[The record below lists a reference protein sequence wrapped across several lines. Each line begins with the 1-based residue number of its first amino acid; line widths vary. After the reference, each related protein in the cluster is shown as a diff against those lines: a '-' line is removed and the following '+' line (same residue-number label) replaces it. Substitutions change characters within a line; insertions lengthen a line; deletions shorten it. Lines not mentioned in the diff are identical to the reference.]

1 LDAKIKRTGFLAT
14 NLLSGWMAIYFS
26 SCQKGCEEVQ
36 TQLLTHKD
44 PAQLVEQFNEAMQAW
59 KQGVPFKSGE
69 RLSIDSAI
77 WYIDATLNYYYANN
91 NASSARFHWDTVYV
105 EMELVND
112 YEAMYQQVFASY
124 DESLSGLAEKYH
136 AISGENKRFIMAI
149 VNDAGPLPDNKH
161 KLQIVTVSGTGFFQ
175 SSGDF
180 GEDDTFRYED
190 YAEWDCFG
198 NIINTNAPKTFEA
211 ALFQFYNPDPG
222 SNCSWA
228 FYGSTDDIQINYLDH
243 QINNP
248 LTNYLDYKVFA
259 ASEAVAAFDESTE
272 CLEYNYNSSGIH
284 EMQFYFDYKKAFI
297 NEWLNSAQNT
307 ENKRFSIAI
316 IGSDYKFDDDG
327 NLYIFHEPVF
337 YFRKRLKT
345 CGVAIEIP
353 PID

>member
-1 LDAKIKRTGFLAT
+1 MCSKIEKAGVLAIFL
-14 NLLSGWMAIYFS
+14 LVGWIAVNFS
-26 SCQKGCEEVQ
+26 SCHKSSEEVHTNLQ
-36 TQLLTHKD
+36 AD
-44 PAQLVEQFNEAMQAW
+44 ENPAELVEQFNEAMQAW

-69 RLSIDSAI
+69 KISIDSAI
-77 WYIDATLNYYYANN
+77 WYIDATLNYYYANS
-91 NASSARFHWDTVYV
+91 NASSANFHWDTVYV
-105 EMELVND
+105 EMKLVND

-124 DESLSGLAEKYH
+124 DESLSGLSEKYH
-136 AISGENKRFIMAI
+136 AISGENKRFVMAMI
-149 VNDAGPLPDNKH
+149 NDGGPLPDNKR
-161 KLQIVTVSGTGFFQ
+161 KLQIVTISGTGFFQ

-180 GEDDTFRYED
+180 GEEDTFRYED
-190 YAEWDCFG
+190 YAENDCFG
-198 NIINTNAPKTFEA
+198 NIINTNAPNTFEA

-243 QINNP
+243 QLNYP

-259 ASEAVAAFDESTE
+259 ASEAVAAFDEATE
-272 CLEYNYNSSGIH
+272 CLEYNYNNSGIH

-307 ENKRFSIAI
+307 GNKRFAMAKIKSVYENDVQTIYHI
-316 IGSDYKFDDDG
+316 
-327 NLYIFHEPVF
+327 PTF
-337 YFRKRLKT
+337 YFRKRMKV

>member
-1 LDAKIKRTGFLAT
+1 MNTKIKRTGFLAMI
-14 NLLSGWMAIYFS
+14 LLGGWMAIYFS
-26 SCQKGCEEVQ
+26 ACQKSGEEVQ
-36 TQLLTHKD
+36 TTQLTNED
-44 PAQLVEQFNEAMQAW
+44 PAQLVEQFNQAMQAW

-69 RLSIDSAI
+69 KISIDSAI
-77 WYIDATLNYYYANN
+77 WYIDATLNYYYANSN
-91 NASSARFHWDTVYV
+91 GTSAKFHRDTVYV

-112 YEAMYQQVFASY
+112 YEAMYQQVFSSY
-124 DESLSGLAEKYH
+124 DESLSGLSEKYH

-149 VNDAGPLPDNKH
+149 VNDAGPLPENKH
-161 KLQIVTVSGTGFFQ
+161 KLQIVTVSGTGILQ

-180 GEDDTFRYED
+180 GEEETFRYED
-190 YAEWDCFG
+190 YADNDCFG

-211 ALFQFYNPDPG
+211 ALYQFYNPDPG

-243 QINNP
+243 QLNYP

-259 ASEAVAAFDESTE
+259 ASEAVAAFDEATE
-272 CLEYNYNSSGIH
+272 CLEYNYNNSGIH

-307 ENKRFSIAI
+307 GNKRFAMAKIKSVYENDVQTIYHI
-316 IGSDYKFDDDG
+316 
-327 NLYIFHEPVF
+327 PTF
-337 YFRKRLKT
+337 YFRKRMKV